1 VSYFALFC
9 FLVVS
14 RARVPF
20 CCAPL
25 IVWVALIVCDVA
37 LVLCASSLA
46 QLRSRC
52 SVDIAHV
59 VSFTV
64 CRLIVR
70 CGLDDKFNKAFI
82 KSHNFI
88 KLILTVMEKVLKPHR
103 LDAEPGLKTAAV

>member
-1 VSYFALFC
+1 MSYLALFC

-14 RARVPF
+14 RARVHF

-25 IVWVALIVCDVA
+25 IVWLALIVCDVA

-59 VSFTV
+59 SFTV

-70 CGLDDKFNKAFI
+70 CGLD
-82 KSHNFI
+82 
-88 KLILTVMEKVLKPHR
+88 E
-103 LDAEPGLKTAAV
+103 